1 MNVKKAVPALL
12 IASFLGMGVTAC
24 DSDADVASKNL
35 SKDADNYKVMRQ
47 IVVYNGFTDKYILS
61 VTGYCALGNDDPAD
75 EVSYTCKDN
84 SSSTGVTKDII
95 KKSDNTFVFVHQLEP
110 VDVSTDYYKV
120 VLKPTTIVPDFEVR

>member
-1 MNVKKAVPALL
+1 MNKPLALTLAAAAAVVGL
-12 IASFLGMGVTAC
+12 TAC